1 MTAPK
6 LTEKAEEL
14 LRRLEARGG
23 KAEKPQ
29 RQTSDEDKPRPSE
42 VSIGWGPNPLDLLD
56 RAR

>member
-1 MTAPK
+1 MKTPK

-14 LRRLEARGG
+14 LRRLDARGG

-29 RQTSDEDKPRPSE
+29 RPTSDKDKPRLSE

-56 RAR
+56 RAK